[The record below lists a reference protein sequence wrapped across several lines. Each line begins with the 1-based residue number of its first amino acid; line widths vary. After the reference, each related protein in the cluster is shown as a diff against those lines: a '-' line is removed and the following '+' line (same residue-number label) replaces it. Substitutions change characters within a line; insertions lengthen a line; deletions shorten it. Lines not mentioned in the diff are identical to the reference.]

1 MTTCWA
7 LIRVCDVVILSVVT
21 QGILPEE
28 IDAASYDGLG
38 YGVIYRV
45 VSLIQLF
52 GKSVRRES

>member
-7 LIRVCDVVILSVVT
+7 LIQVCDVVIFSVVA

-28 IDAASYDGLG
+28 IEAASYDGLG
-38 YGVIYRV
+38 YDVRYGV
-45 VSLIQLF
+45 VSLIQLY